1 MLDLKKLDKQTH
13 GLRVKL
19 EQLPP
24 IALKTKTKAL
34 ITLENPHPKILENKI
49 SAKFPAATAEELI
62 EHKNF
67 IIIEF

>member
-1 MLDLKKLDKQTH
+1 MLDLKKRDKQTH
-13 GLRVKL
+13 GLRIKL

-34 ITLENPHPKILENKI
+34 IALENPPPKILENKI
-49 SAKFPAATAEELI
+49 SAKLPAPTAEELI

-67 IIIEF
+67 IIREF